1 MELSEAIQMIRRGL
15 AMLEDASTPPGKRG
29 RRFEED
35 FVQMCRDRG
44 ISASRTSGRGNVDII
59 ANNLRVQ
66 AKCYPYAK
74 SGRFRLKNGHMAPY
88 SVGDF
93 DVLAASVFGEL
104 FIVPASSLAASR
116 NTSTMASTVFVHDIQ
131 RYKDAWH
138 VMVGKDADGIVSQ
151 KEISFR

>member
-1 MELSEAIQMIRRGL
+1 MIRKGL

-29 RRFEED
+29 RRFEEE

-44 ISASRTSGRGNVDII
+44 MDASRLSGRGSVDII

-74 SGRFRLKNGHMAPY
+74 SGKFRLKNGHMAPY
-88 SVGDF
+88 AAGDF

-104 FIVPASSLAASR
+104 YIVPSSALVSSR
-116 NTSTMASTVFVHDIQ
+116 NTSTMISTVFVCDIK
-131 RYKDAWH
+131 RYRNAWN
-138 VMVGKDADGIVSQ
+138 VMAGNATATVVSQ

>member
-1 MELSEAIQMIRRGL
+1 MIRKGL
-15 AMLEDASTPPGKRG
+15 SMLEDASTPPGKRG

-44 ISASRTSGRGNVDII
+44 MNASRVSGRGNVDIV

-74 SGRFRLKNGHMAPY
+74 SGKFRLKNGHMASY

-104 FIVPASSLAASR
+104 YIVPASALVASR
-116 NTSTMASTVFVHDIQ
+116 NTGTMTSTVFLHDIK
-131 RYKDAWH
+131 RYRDAWH
-138 VMVGKDADGIVSQ
+138 VMVGNDATEIVSQ
-151 KEISFR
+151 KEISFI